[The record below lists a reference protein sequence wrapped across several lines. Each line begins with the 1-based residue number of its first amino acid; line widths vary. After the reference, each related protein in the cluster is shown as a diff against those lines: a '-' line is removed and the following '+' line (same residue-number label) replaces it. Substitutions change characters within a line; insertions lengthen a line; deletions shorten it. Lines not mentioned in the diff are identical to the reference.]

1 MVLVIFEV
9 QLVRRIKN
17 NIYISICWDLGGQTL
32 ILPGCHAS
40 YSCCFINKFSSLLSY
55 CTPIKIESM
64 WLICIC
70 ATNNN
75 SKYRSIVRL
84 IKPDAAFRRKKH
96 SIQIW
101 LELFHFVG
109 STFSVFVNLLLSL
122 CEFSDLYFSIRQ
134 IFHNCFHAHEN
145 NSHLHNLWLFVVY
158 LFFYFRCR
166 F

>member
-1 MVLVIFEV
+1 MIFLFAFKSESQINCRSANQWMVVVIFEV

-17 NIYISICWDLGGQTL
+17 NIYISICWDLGGHTL
-32 ILPGCHAS
+32 ILPGCHTS

-75 SKYRSIVRL
+75 NKYRSIVRL

-101 LELFHFVG
+101 LELFHSVG
-109 STFSVFVNLLLSL
+109 STFSVLVILLLISYNYSL
-122 CEFSDLYFSIRQ
+122 CEFSDLIFLNSIN
-134 IFHNCFHAHEN
+134 I
-145 NSHLHNLWLFVVY
+145 S
-158 LFFYFRCR
+158 
-166 F
+166 

>member
-17 NIYISICWDLGGQTL
+17 NIYMLRSWRTCTL
-32 ILPGCHAS
+32 ILPGCHTS

-75 SKYRSIVRL
+75 NNKYRSIVRL
-84 IKPDAAFRRKKH
+84 IKPDAALRRKKH

-101 LELFHFVG
+101 LELFHSVG
-109 STFSVFVNLLLSL
+109 STFSVFVILLLISYNYSL
-122 CEFSDLYFSIRQ
+122 CEFSDL
-134 IFHNCFHAHEN
+134 IFL
-145 NSHLHNLWLFVVY
+145 NSTNIS
-158 LFFYFRCR
+158 
-166 F
+166 

>member
-1 MVLVIFEV
+1 MLVIFEV
-9 QLVRRIKN
+9 QLVRRFKN
-17 NIYISICWDLGGQTL
+17 NIYMLRSWRTCTL
-32 ILPGCHAS
+32 ILPGCHTS

-75 SKYRSIVRL
+75 NNKYRSIVRL

-101 LELFHFVG
+101 LELFHSVG
-109 STFSVFVNLLLSL
+109 STFSVFVILLLISYNYSL
-122 CEFSDLYFSIRQ
+122 CEFSDL
-134 IFHNCFHAHEN
+134 IFL
-145 NSHLHNLWLFVVY
+145 NSTNIS
-158 LFFYFRCR
+158 
-166 F
+166 